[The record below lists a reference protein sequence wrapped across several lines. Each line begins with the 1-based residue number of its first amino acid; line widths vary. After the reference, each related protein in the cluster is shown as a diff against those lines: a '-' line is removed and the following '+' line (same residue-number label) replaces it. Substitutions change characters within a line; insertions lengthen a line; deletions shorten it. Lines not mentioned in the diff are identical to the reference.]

1 MPSDPRLESALKLAA
16 QVARLRAAEDWQ
28 TEKVEAGIV
37 DLGEGETCFM
47 LTVTLRF
54 EEEEAGEI
62 GFRREPEGN
71 S

>member
-1 MPSDPRLESALKLAA
+1 MPSDPRLTSALRLAA
-16 QVARLRAAEDWQ
+16 AVARMRAAEDWQ

-47 LTVTLRF
+47 VTITLRY
-54 EEEEAGEI
+54 EEGEAPEI

-71 S
+71 P